1 MKIQIR
7 PFAFVENRPPRRP
20 PTREASERG
29 RYQGTRA
36 ALRSNF
42 QLVSGSVNSENRP
55 RNSRNSQTTETLA
68 DDPET
73 LADGQIQLA
82 GSGMPNASY
91 DVQANTNLSTTN
103 WLWIST
109 IQADANG
116 LLTVTDTN
124 AANFPQRF
132 YRFKSK

>member
-1 MKIQIR
+1 LPEGAKFSVGNAQFQISYHGGDGND
-7 PFAFVENRPPRRP
+7 VELTHVGVVAPPQIGNI
-20 PTREASERG
+20 TKLG
-29 RYQGTRA
+29 
-36 ALRSNF
+36 N
-42 QLVSGSVNSENRP
+42 
-55 RNSRNSQTTETLA
+55 
-68 DDPET
+68 
-73 LADGQIQLA
+73 GQIQLA

>member
-1 MKIQIR
+1 VRTDPETQ
-7 PFAFVENRPPRRP
+7 
-20 PTREASERG
+20 T
-29 RYQGTRA
+29 
-36 ALRSNF
+36 
-42 QLVSGSVNSENRP
+42 
-55 RNSRNSQTTETLA
+55 TTETLA

-91 DVQANTNLSTTN
+91 DVQANTNISATN